1 MPIPAF
7 VTKVRKAQDGSD
19 VMGVEINPVKPYTRS
34 YWLTPDAIP
43 TTLAAL
49 GAAGDFLD
57 LRFEI
62 DTQGHFTWA
71 AIEGVSTGAFSL
83 KFFDAQKQR
92 LLQNRPV
99 HSTTV
104 MGLGN
109 RYFRLPKPYFFD
121 IGDSR
126 REISCIIQNLTGVNN
141 TIHLV
146 LYGRRFYHK
155 EMPPPMAEEIA
166 RNFEPDWREFSYFL
180 APKETNPNGTV
191 TPVAALGTASFTFE
205 TDDNADIEC
214 QKIMVAST
222 GSFTFDLRE
231 RDKGGGRILAT
242 GVIDSTMGLGNAEFP
257 FLLGDTF
264 LLERKKHLFLEVTD
278 TSAAPNSIFATI
290 AGKQMQY
297 R

>member
-1 MPIPAF
+1 MPIPAL
-7 VTKVRKAQDGSD
+7 VTRVRKADDGSD
-19 VMGVEINPVKPYTRS
+19 VVGVSINPVKPYIRG
-34 YWLTPDAIP
+34 YWQTPDAIP
-43 TTLAAL
+43 VTLAAL
-49 GAAGDFLD
+49 GAPGDFTE

-62 DTQGHFTWA
+62 DTQGHFEWA
-71 AIEGVSTGAFSL
+71 YIVGVSTGAFSL

-109 RYFRLPKPYFFD
+109 RPFRLPKPYFFD

-126 REISCIIQNLTGVNN
+126 REIICTIQNLTGTNN
-141 TIHLV
+141 TIRLV

-155 EMPPPMAEEIA
+155 EMPPDMAISVVKD
-166 RNFEPDWREFSYFL
+166 FEPDWREFAYFL

-191 TPVAALGTASFTFE
+191 TPVLALGSASFTFE
-205 TDDNADIEC
+205 TDANADIEC

-257 FLLGDTF
+257 FLFGDTF
-264 LLERKKHLFLEVTD
+264 LLERKKHLFLEVID
-278 TSAAPNSIFATI
+278 TSAEQNSIFATI